1 MVAASLSRPAAAP
14 AWSQALLQAL
24 PRSGP
29 GLAPE
34 QRALLEVRTALRL
47 AEADALAAQ
56 PVTGGAESRQR
67 RVLQSLLWTLLS
79 GLQRTSS
86 AVDDAYFLHL
96 EAARPMALRGQ
107 GSRA

>member
-1 MVAASLSRPAAAP
+1 
-14 AWSQALLQAL
+14 
-24 PRSGP
+24 

-47 AEADALAAQ
+47 TDAEALAAQ

-67 RVLQSLLWTLLS
+67 RALQSLLEILLT
-79 GLQRTSS
+79 GLSQASS

-107 GSRA
+107 GGKL